1 MERFFNAKPIYEH
14 IQFLCG
20 LSALCLSKAKAE
32 TRDKGARA
40 DLLSAAGKHL
50 SAAKILDD
58 QEQLVYL
65 GLGLLALAKVREG
78 GREGGRRE
86 DAGEGGQ
93 EGEGL
98 GGFDDRCF
106 RIRRMGAAGEGKAAT

>member
-65 GLGLLALAKVREG
+65 GLGLLALAKVRGGG
-78 GREGGRRE
+78 GRGR
-86 DAGEGGQ
+86 GFGQ
-93 EGEGL
+93 GRGSC
-98 GGFDDRCF
+98 G
-106 RIRRMGAAGEGKAAT
+106 